1 MADKTQDLR
10 IRNQESATLSG
21 QALLFVFFLLLVVGI
36 LTGALAVMWQ
46 AEIRTRALEKDGLIA
61 FYLAQAGIERAKIEA
76 RNGAI
81 IPGGSS
87 AQTLGA
93 GRYYYYIEDT
103 GGNQRL
109 LRSIGQ
115 WLDASGNPS
124 AERQI
129 TVRVSGMGTPLPGDD
144 AQVSWSW
151 REI

>member
-1 MADKTQDLR
+1 MADKTQNSRRTTQDAR
-10 IRNQESATLSG
+10 G

-46 AEIRTRALEKDGLIA
+46 AEIRTRSLEKDGLIA

-76 RNGAI
+76 RNGVI
-81 IPGGSS
+81 IPGGSP

-93 GRYYYYIEDT
+93 GRYYYYIQDI
-103 GGNQRL
+103 GGGQRL

-115 WLDASGNPS
+115 GLDASGNPS

-129 TVRVSGMGTPLPGDD
+129 EVRVSGMGTPLPGDD